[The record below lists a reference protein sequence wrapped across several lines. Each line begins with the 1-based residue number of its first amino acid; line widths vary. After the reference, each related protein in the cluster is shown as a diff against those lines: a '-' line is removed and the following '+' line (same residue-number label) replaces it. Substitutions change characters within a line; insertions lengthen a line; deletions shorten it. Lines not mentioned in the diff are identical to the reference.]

1 MNFLVVQYILI
12 TLAKQSGSTN
22 ADVDSIDLIEGNEIK
37 PNKQDINNAI
47 NGQRGKQRN
56 LSCIQI
62 SMGQNQNEEYNLNTK
77 TN

>member
-77 TN
+77 AN

>member
-47 NGQRGKQRN
+47 NGQRGKQ
-56 LSCIQI
+56 
-62 SMGQNQNEEYNLNTK
+62 
-77 TN
+77 

>member
-47 NGQRGKQRN
+47 NGQRGKQWN